1 MDVIALRKRGGD
13 ISGEVLLNG
22 FPQEKVSF
30 RRCSGYVEQF
40 DVQSAELTVSETI
53 RFSAELRLD
62 RTHPARKTPEAM
74 NDHVREMI
82 EMFEL
87 QKESDVLVGNEEEG
101 GLSFEQKKRLSIAV
115 ELAASPSILFL
126 DEPTS
131 VSLTIHVARLDCYC
145 IIFVF
150 VISNENTSFL
160 SSRGWTQELHFLL

>member
-1 MDVIALRKRGGD
+1 MDVIALRKGGGE

-22 FPQEKVSF
+22 FPQEKTSF

-40 DVQSAELTVSETI
+40 DVQSAELTVRETI
-53 RFSAELRLD
+53 RFSADLRLD
-62 RTHPARKTPEAM
+62 RTHPARKTPEGM
-74 NDHVREMI
+74 NLHVDEMI

-87 QKESDVLVGNEEEG
+87 QEQADVLVGSEEEG

-131 VSLTIHVARLDCYC
+131 VSFGQSILVTLM
-145 IIFVF
+145 
-150 VISNENTSFL
+150 
-160 SSRGWTQELHFLL
+160 SRFCLRHL